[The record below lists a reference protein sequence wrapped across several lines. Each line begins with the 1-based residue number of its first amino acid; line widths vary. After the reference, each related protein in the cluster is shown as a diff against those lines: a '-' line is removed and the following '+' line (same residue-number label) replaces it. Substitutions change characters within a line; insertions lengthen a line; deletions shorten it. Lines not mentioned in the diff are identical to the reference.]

1 MVTPFRPLSTITA
14 PLAAAL
20 VFLAPVRPAVA
31 QATGQTLFKHVRVF
45 DGSRTI
51 GVRDVLVVGGKI
63 AAIGTDLAIP
73 ARATVVDGAGRT
85 LLPGLIDSHTHAY
98 GDALNQA
105 LVFGVTTEL
114 DMFSDERTDAQLRAE
129 QKADNV
135 PGRADIYSAG
145 TLVTAPKGHGTEY
158 GLPIPTLASADSAQ
172 AFVDARIAE
181 GSDYIKI
188 IYDNGS
194 TYGMVIPTLSK
205 EELSAV
211 VRAAHARG
219 KLAVVHIGSLADA
232 RDAIN
237 AGADGLEH
245 LFVDRAPD
253 AGFGA
258 FVAAH
263 HAFVVPTLTVLKGV
277 TGISGAGDLATDT
290 HVAPYLSAAS
300 RGTLGAMFPVRSNAP
315 ARNYAAA
322 EASVKQLRAAGVPIL
337 AGTDAP
343 NPGTAHGIALHREL
357 ELLVHAGLSPT
368 EALAAATSVPARL
381 FSLNDRG
388 SIALGR
394 RADLLLVEGDPTS
407 DITATRTIDGVWKG
421 GTRLDRAAVAST
433 VRTSAAAAKQAAGA
447 TQPAGGPISDFDSG
461 RISSNFGLGWM
472 VSTDQLAGGSSTA
485 TMAIVAGGVA
495 GTTGALGVEGTVAP
509 GLPFAWSGVMFMP
522 GARPMQPTNIS
533 ASKALR
539 FWARGDGKTYH
550 IMMFAESR
558 GRMPIMKDFI
568 AGAEWKEYTFPIAS
582 FDGIDGHDVMGIA
595 FTSGPEAGTYRF
607 RIDQVSL
614 Q

>member
-1 MVTPFRPLSTITA
+1 MVTPFRPLGAIA
-14 PLAAAL
+14 VLLAAAL
-20 VFLAPVRPAVA
+20 VSIAPVHRAVA
-31 QATGQTLFKHVRVF
+31 QAGEQTLFKHVRVF
-45 DGSRTI
+45 DGSKTI
-51 GVRDVLVVGGKI
+51 GVRDVLVSGGKI
-63 AAIGTDLAIP
+63 AAIQTELATP
-73 ARATVVDGAGRT
+73 AGATVINGSGKT
-85 LLPGLIDSHTHAY
+85 ILPGLIDSHAHAF
-98 GDALNQA
+98 GDALDQA
-105 LVFGVTTEL
+105 LAFGVTTEL
-114 DMFSDERTDAQLRAE
+114 DMFSDVNTDAQLRAE
-129 QKADNV
+129 QKAGNV
-135 PGRADIYSAG
+135 AGRADIYSAG
-145 TLVTAPKGHGTEY
+145 TLVTVPKGHGTEY

-188 IYDNGS
+188 VYDNGS

-205 EELSAV
+205 DELGAV

-263 HAFVVPTLTVLKGV
+263 HAFVVPTLTVLKSV
-277 TGISGAGDLATDT
+277 TGTSDAGDLAND
-290 HVAPYLSAAS
+290 ARLSPYLSAS
-300 RGTLGAMFPVRSNAP
+300 GRGTISGAFPRRSNAP
-315 ARNYAAA
+315 AVSYAAA

-368 EALAAATSVPARL
+368 EALAGATSIPARL
-381 FSLNDRG
+381 FSLGDRG
-388 SIALGR
+388 RIAVGK
-394 RADLLLVEGDPTS
+394 RADLLLVDGDPTS
-407 DITATRTIDGVWKG
+407 DITATRSIDGVWKG
-421 GTRLDRAAVAST
+421 GVKLDRAALANAVVAAHPT
-433 VRTSAAAAKQAAGA
+433 A
-447 TQPAGGPISDFDSG
+447 TTAPIGGLISDFDSG
-461 RISSNFGLGWM
+461 KISSSFGVGWTI
-472 VSTDQLAGGSSTA
+472 STDQLLGGSSTA
-485 TMAIVAGGVA
+485 TMAIVAGGAA
-495 GTTGALGVEGTVAP
+495 GTAGALGVEGTVAP

-522 GARPMQPTNIS
+522 GARPMQPTNLS
-533 ASKALR
+533 SKALR

-558 GRMPIMKDFI
+558 GRIPIMKDFV

-595 FTSGPEAGTYRF
+595 FTSGPEAGAYKF
-607 RIDQVSL
+607 RIDQVAL

>member
-1 MVTPFRPLSTITA
+1 MVTLFRPLGAIVT

-20 VFLAPVRPAVA
+20 VCIAPVHPANA
-31 QATGQTLFKHVRVF
+31 QESGQTLFKHVRVF

-51 GVRDVLVVGGKI
+51 GVRDVLVAGGTI
-63 AAIGTDLAIP
+63 AAIQANLATP
-73 ARATVVDGAGRT
+73 AAATVVDGSGKT
-85 LLPGLIDSHTHAY
+85 LLPGLIDSHAHAF
-98 GDALNQA
+98 GDALDQA

-114 DMFSDERTDAQLRAE
+114 DMFSDAKTDAQLRAE
-129 QKADNV
+129 QKAGNV
-135 PGRADIYSAG
+135 ANRADIFSAG

-188 IYDNGS
+188 VYDNGS

-205 EELSAV
+205 DELGAV

-219 KLAVVHIGSLADA
+219 KLAVAHIGSLADA

-263 HAFVVPTLTVLKGV
+263 HAFVVPTLTVLKSI
-277 TGISGAGDLATDT
+277 TRTSGAGDLANDT
-290 HVAPYLSAAS
+290 RLAPYLSATG
-300 RGTLGAMFPVRSNAP
+300 RGTIGGAFPIRSNAP
-315 ARNYAAA
+315 AVSYAAA
-322 EASVKQLRAAGVPIL
+322 ETSVMQLRAAGVPIL

-343 NPGTAHGIALHREL
+343 NPGTAHGIALHHEL
-357 ELLVHAGLSPT
+357 ELLVRAGLSPA
-368 EALAAATSVPARL
+368 EALASATSAPARL
-381 FSLNDRG
+381 FSLGDRG
-388 SIALGR
+388 RIAVGK
-394 RADLLLVEGDPTS
+394 RADLLLVQGDPTS
-407 DITATRTIDGVWKG
+407 DISATRSIDGVWKG
-421 GTRLDRAAVAST
+421 GVRLDRAAVASA
-433 VRTSAAAAKQAAGA
+433 VVAAQTSAA
-447 TQPAGGPISDFDSG
+447 TPPIGGLISNFDNG
-461 RISSNFGLGWM
+461 KISSSFGVGWL
-472 VSTDQLAGGSSTA
+472 VSTDQLAGGSSVA
-485 TMAIVAGGVA
+485 TMAIVAGGAA
-495 GTTGALGVEGTVAP
+495 GTAGALGVEGNVAP

-522 GARPMQPTNIS
+522 GVRPMQPTNIS
-533 ASKALR
+533 SAKALR
-539 FWARGDGKTYH
+539 FWAKGDGKTYH

-558 GRMPIMKDFI
+558 GRMPIMKDFV
-568 AGAEWKEYTFPIAS
+568 AGVEWKEYTFPIAS

-595 FTSGPEAGTYRF
+595 FTSGPEAGAYKF
-607 RIDQVSL
+607 RIDQVAL